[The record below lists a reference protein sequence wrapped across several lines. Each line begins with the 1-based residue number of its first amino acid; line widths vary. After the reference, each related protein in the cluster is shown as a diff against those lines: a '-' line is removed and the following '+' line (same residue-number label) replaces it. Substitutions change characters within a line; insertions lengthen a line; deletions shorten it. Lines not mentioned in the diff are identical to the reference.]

1 MCSKAAA
8 LVLFCYKQLLCT
20 LLFASS
26 SMPLSALA
34 TRTAR
39 PPQAPDPL
47 ATLAGLQ
54 LYPAVAC
61 VCSAIAALAADCPE
75 AGNTFAATP
84 DLVPALVGMLLADDP
99 GAALQAARW
108 VWRMPLSM
116 YMYVRISSVCVCPTA
131 PTTRCDRR
139 RCVDSCWISGG
150 KRQHPKGVAAA
161 LSPSSSSS
169 SLSSPSS
176 TSCPFTPG
184 VVVASSRMQLHHQ
197 LRGCSPFY

>member
-99 GAALQAARW
+99 GAALPAARW
-108 VWRMPLSM
+108 VWLMH
-116 YMYVRISSVCVCPTA
+116 SSCLVPFRSYFLLLCGPT
-131 PTTRCDRR
+131 
-139 RCVDSCWISGG
+139 
-150 KRQHPKGVAAA
+150 
-161 LSPSSSSS
+161 
-169 SLSSPSS
+169 
-176 TSCPFTPG
+176 CPF
-184 VVVASSRMQLHHQ
+184 L
-197 LRGCSPFY
+197 LR

>member
-1 MCSKAAA
+1 M
-8 LVLFCYKQLLCT
+8 
-20 LLFASS
+20 
-26 SMPLSALA
+26 SALA

-108 VWRMPLSM
+108 VWRMHASV
-116 YMYVRISSVCVCPTA
+116 YVHVCAYFLCL
-131 PTTRCDRR
+131 
-139 RCVDSCWISGG
+139 CVPHC
-150 KRQHPKGVAAA
+150 H
-161 LSPSSSSS
+161 
-169 SLSSPSS
+169 
-176 TSCPFTPG
+176 
-184 VVVASSRMQLHHQ
+184 
-197 LRGCSPFY
+197 FY